1 MSEHW
6 AALLVPL
13 KPNTSF
19 IDHHGIAVW
28 ALQFTPR
35 VAYLEE
41 AVVMEVQA
49 CLRLFGGEKLLKARI
64 TDESRAQGVEAIGWA
79 PTSLAALAFARSGV
93 SDGFA
98 GPLARLLDGLA
109 LEKLTA
115 VGQHQPVLARLGC
128 KTLGD
133 VRRLPRGGISRRF
146 DQQVLA
152 ALDQAYGQRPTAHH
166 WVSLPEGFSMTLEL
180 PGRVDSAA
188 SLMLGANRLLLQM
201 CGWLAARNSGATA
214 FVMRWYHDT
223 LRSKTAGEGGE
234 LVIRTAEPSRD
245 VRHLVRLLAEHLAKV
260 DLLAPVGDIGIEAL
274 EVHSLGDDNAS
285 LIPDNLRSGEQLGM
299 VLERLSARLGP
310 ERVMRPV
317 LKEDHR
323 LEWMQT
329 WPSAAA
335 QLESRSPK
343 LPRIVDIPQP
353 SWLLPRP
360 LKLAVASERP
370 MYQGPLQ
377 LVVGPHRVE
386 GGWWHR
392 IANTEGA
399 PCIQNVQRDYWVA
412 VSKHAGILWVFQERL
427 AYDATSCWYL
437 HGVFA

>member
-6 AALLVPL
+6 AALIIP
-13 KPNTSF
+13 PPDTSSF
-19 IDHHGIAVW
+19 IDSHGIAVW

-35 VAYLEE
+35 VAHLDE
-41 AVVMEVQA
+41 AVVIEVES
-49 CLRLFGGEKLLKARI
+49 CLRLFGGEESLRARV
-64 TDESRAQGVEAIGWA
+64 TQESREQGVESISWA

-93 SDGFA
+93 SNGFTE
-98 GPLARLLDGLA
+98 PLAKLLDRIPLEA
-109 LEKLTA
+109 LSA
-115 VGQHQPVLARLGC
+115 VRHHHPVLARLGC

-146 DQQVLA
+146 DQNVLT
-152 ALDQAYGQRPTAHH
+152 ALDQAYGLRPAAHE
-166 WVSLPEGFSMTLEL
+166 WVMLPESFSVKLEL
-180 PGRVDSAA
+180 PGRVESAE
-188 SLMLGANRLLLQM
+188 SLMFGANRLLMQM

-234 LVIRTAEPSRD
+234 LVIRTAEPNRD
-245 VRHLVRLLAEHLAKV
+245 VKHLGRLLGEHLAKV
-260 DLLAPVGDIGIEAL
+260 ELLAPVGDIGIEAL
-274 EVHSLGDDNAS
+274 EVHSLGHDSKS
-285 LIPDNLRSGEQLGM
+285 LIPDTMRSGEELGL
-299 VLERLSARLGP
+299 VLERIAARLGP

-317 LKEDHR
+317 LQEDHR
-323 LEWMQT
+323 VEWMQT
-329 WPSAAA
+329 WVPASGQAK
-335 QLESRSPK
+335 SRSAK
-343 LPRIVDIPQP
+343 LPRMVDIPQP
-353 SWLLPRP
+353 SWVLPKP

-392 IANTEGA
+392 AQDSDGSQSTH
-399 PCIQNVQRDYWVA
+399 NVQRDYWIA
-412 VSKHAGILWVFQERL
+412 LSKHAGILWVFQERL
-427 AYDATSCWYL
+427 AHDHINWYL

>member
-6 AALLVPL
+6 AALLIP
-13 KPNTSF
+13 PAHNTSF
-19 IDHHGIAVW
+19 IDKHGIAVW

-35 VAYLEE
+35 VAYLDE

-49 CLRLFGGEKLLKARI
+49 CLRLFGGEKSLKARV
-64 TDESRAQGVEAIGWA
+64 TEESREQGVETIGWA

-93 SDGFA
+93 TDGFA
-98 GPLARLLDGLA
+98 GPLAKLLDGIA

-115 VGQHQPVLARLGC
+115 VGRHQPVLARLGC

-146 DQQVLA
+146 DQQVLS
-152 ALDQAYGQRPTAHH
+152 ALDQAYGLRPAAHD
-166 WVSLPEGFSMTLEL
+166 WVSLPEVFSVKLEL
-180 PGRVDSAA
+180 PGRVDSAE
-188 SLMLGANRLLLQM
+188 SLMFGASRLLLQM
-201 CGWLAARNSGATA
+201 CGWLAARQSGATA

-245 VRHLVRLLAEHLAKV
+245 VRHLGRLLEEHLAKV
-260 DLLAPVGDIGIEAL
+260 ELLAPVGDIGIEAL
-274 EVHSLGDDNAS
+274 EVHSLGDDSKS
-285 LIPDNLRSGEQLGM
+285 LIPDSMRSGEELGR
-299 VLERLSARLGP
+299 VLERIAARLGP

-335 QLESRSPK
+335 QVKSRSPK
-343 LPRIVDIPQP
+343 LPAIVDIPQP
-353 SWLLPRP
+353 SWVLPRP

-392 IANTEGA
+392 IEDSHGA
-399 PCIQNVQRDYWVA
+399 TSIQNVQRDYWIA
-412 VSKHAGILWVFQERL
+412 LSKHAGILSVYQERL
-427 AYDATSCWYL
+427 AYDPVSCWYL

>member
-6 AALLVPL
+6 AALIIPS
-13 KPNTSF
+13 PDTSSF
-19 IDHHGIAVW
+19 IDGHGIAVW

-35 VAYLEE
+35 VAHLDE
-41 AVVMEVQA
+41 AVVIEVES
-49 CLRLFGGEKLLKARI
+49 CLRLFGGEESLRARV
-64 TDESRAQGVEAIGWA
+64 TQESREQGVESISWA

-93 SDGFA
+93 SNGFTE
-98 GPLARLLDGLA
+98 PLAKLLDRIPLEA
-109 LEKLTA
+109 LSA
-115 VGQHQPVLARLGC
+115 VQHHHPVLARLGC

-146 DQQVLA
+146 DQNVLT
-152 ALDQAYGQRPTAHH
+152 ALDQAYGLRPAAHE
-166 WVSLPEGFSMTLEL
+166 WVMLPESFSVKLEL
-180 PGRVDSAA
+180 PGRVESAE
-188 SLMLGANRLLLQM
+188 SLMFGANRLLMQM

-234 LVIRTAEPSRD
+234 LVIRTAEPNRD
-245 VRHLVRLLAEHLAKV
+245 VKHLGRLLGEHLAKV
-260 DLLAPVGDIGIEAL
+260 ELLAPVGDIGIEAL
-274 EVHSLGDDNAS
+274 EVHSLGHDSKS
-285 LIPDNLRSGEQLGM
+285 LIPDTMRSGEELGL
-299 VLERLSARLGP
+299 VLERIAARLGP

-317 LKEDHR
+317 LQEDHR
-323 LEWMQT
+323 VEWMQT
-329 WPSAAA
+329 WLPASGQAK
-335 QLESRSPK
+335 SRSAK
-343 LPRIVDIPQP
+343 LPRMVDIPQP
-353 SWLLPRP
+353 SWVLPKP

-392 IANTEGA
+392 AQDSDGSQSTH
-399 PCIQNVQRDYWVA
+399 NVQRDYWIA
-412 VSKHAGILWVFQERL
+412 LSKHAGILWVFQERL
-427 AYDATSCWYL
+427 AHDHINWYL